1 MKKITWILL
10 IVLVAGCQ
18 SKQKEFI
25 QLPALINSGMVLQ
38 RNTEVSLWGKSAPE
52 AKVDIWGSWGDRT
65 SAIADENGNWQA
77 ELKTTDAGG
86 PYELAFKTNDT
97 SLVIKDIL
105 MGEVWL
111 CSGQSNME
119 MPLQGW
125 PGNPIKDS
133 EAEIKAANY
142 PQIHLFTVPKAMSFF
157 PMDSCGGSWA
167 ACTPETAKSFSASAY
182 FFGREL
188 YNKLKVP
195 IGLIHS
201 SWGGTPA
208 ESWTTRQYLDSI
220 PAYRSIIDS
229 LKYAAAQSD
238 TLQKWL
244 SALKSYDLPADDYST
259 LDLNDEKY
267 AAFDYDDSNWATMK
281 LPSLWESEGLPNF
294 DGIVWFRKVFN
305 YSGKIPG
312 KGLTL
317 HLGAIDDMDAAYV
330 NGMKIGQI
338 EKTGFY
344 QFPREYKI
352 PGNILKEG
360 KNVIAVRVIDNGGGG
375 GIYGKNGIHLIS
387 ESGHTTDLD
396 GEWKYMPEAEIVN
409 NKIYVF
415 GEGNHS
421 FKNRPR
427 LSVPLSPYTPSVLF
441 NAMINPL
448 IPFTMKGVIWYQGES
463 NVGKA
468 YEYRTLFP
476 DMIKSWRALWDEGNF
491 PFYFVQIAPYDY
503 GEKER
508 SAAAELREAQL
519 MTLKLPNTGMV
530 VTTDIGGNPK
540 IIHPANKQEVGR
552 RLALW
557 ALAKN
562 YGFDSL
568 VYSGPLYQSIDI
580 DNNKAIVHFT
590 HVDGGLI
597 AKGGPLTWFEVAG
610 NDQKY
615 YPAKAE
621 IKGNTVVVWS
631 AKVPKPVAVRF
642 GWSDVADPNLF
653 NSAGLPASPFRSDD
667 WKRLTEN

>member
-1 MKKITWILL
+1 MKKLTWLL
-10 IVLVAGCQ
+10 FVVAIAGCQ
-18 SKQKEFI
+18 SSQKEI
-25 QLPALINSGMVLQ
+25 ITLPSLINSGMVLQ
-38 RNTEVSLWGKSAPE
+38 RNTEVSLWGKSVPS
-52 AKVDIWGSWGDRT
+52 AKVDIWGSWGDRAT
-65 SAIADENGNWQA
+65 ATANENGNWQA
-77 ELKTTDAGG
+77 KLKTTDAGG
-86 PYELAFKTNDT
+86 PYELAFKTKDT
-97 SLVIKDIL
+97 SIIIKDVW

-125 PGNPIKDS
+125 PGNPIENS
-133 EAEIKAANY
+133 ETEIKDANY
-142 PQIHLFTVPKAMSFF
+142 SQIHLFTVPRAVSFF
-157 PMDSCGGSWA
+157 PLDSCGGSWV
-167 ACTPETAKSFSASAY
+167 ACTPETAKSFSATAY
-182 FFGREL
+182 FFGRKL
-188 YNKLKVP
+188 YNMLKVP

-208 ESWTTRQYLDSI
+208 ESWTTQKYLDSI

-229 LKYAAAQSD
+229 LKSAATQNKE
-238 TLQKWL
+238 LQKWL
-244 SALKSYDLPADDYST
+244 QSLKTYNLPDNDYSN

-267 AAFDYDDSNWATMK
+267 AAFDYDDSDWKTMK
-281 LPSLWESEGLPNF
+281 LPSLWESEGLPDF

-305 YSGKIPG
+305 FSGKIPG

-330 NGMKIGQI
+330 NGMKIGQT
-338 EKTGFY
+338 EKTGLY
-344 QFPREYKI
+344 QFSREYNI

-360 KNVIAVRVIDNGGGG
+360 ENVIAVRVIDNGGGG
-375 GIYGKNGIHLIS
+375 GLYDEGGLRLIT
-387 ESGHTTDLD
+387 ESGHSTDLN
-396 GEWKYMPEAEIVN
+396 GEWKYMPEAEIMN
-409 NKIYVF
+409 NKLYVY
-415 GEGNHS
+415 GEGEKS
-421 FKNRPR
+421 YESRPKV
-427 LSVPLSPYTPSVLF
+427 SVPLGPYTPSTLY

-448 IPFTMKGVIWYQGES
+448 VPFTIKGVIWYQGES

-476 DMIKSWRALWDEGNF
+476 DMIKSWRSVWNEGIF

-519 MTLKLPNTGMV
+519 MTLSLPNTGMV
-530 VTTDIGGNPK
+530 VTTDIGGDPK
-540 IIHPANKQEVGR
+540 IIHPPNKQEVGR

-568 VYSGPLYQSIDI
+568 VYSGPLYKSIDI
-580 DNNKAIVHFT
+580 DNNKIIVHFT
-590 HVDGGLI
+590 HVDGGLT
-597 AKGGPLTWFEVAG
+597 AKGGPLTWFEIAG

-615 YPAKAE
+615 YKAKAE

-631 AKVPKPVAVRF
+631 DKVPQPVAVRF
-642 GWSDVADPNLF
+642 GWSDMAAPNLF
-653 NSAGLPASPFRSDD
+653 NTAGLPASPFRSDN
-667 WKRLTEN
+667 WKRLTDY

>member
-10 IVLVAGCQ
+10 IVLVVGCQ

-38 RNTEVSLWGKSAPE
+38 RNTEVSLWGKSAPA
-52 AKVDIWGSWGDRT
+52 AKVEIWGSWGDRT
-65 SAIADENGNWQA
+65 TAIADEKGNWQTK
-77 ELKTTDAGG
+77 LKTTDAGG

-142 PQIHLFTVPKAMSFF
+142 PQIHLFTVPRAMSFF

-182 FFGREL
+182 FFGRDL

-244 SALKSYDLPADDYST
+244 SALKSYDLPADDYSM

-375 GIYGKNGIHLIS
+375 GIYDKNGIHLIS

-448 IPFTMKGVIWYQGES
+448 IPFTVKGVIWYQGES

-468 YEYRTLFP
+468 FEYRTLFP

-491 PFYFVQIAPYDY
+491 PFYFVQIAPFDY

-642 GWSDVADPNLF
+642 GWSDVAVPNLF
-653 NSAGLPASPFRSDD
+653 NSAGLPASPFRSDN